1 MNIKR
6 TLATLALTLTG
17 VFFVSLPASAH
28 AELESSSPSSGE
40 TVEAGSMQVALL
52 FGEDILS
59 APDSG
64 NVISVQGPTGSNN
77 AQWSDGCVDS
87 VRGALVSES
96 VSLSLPGT
104 YVVDWRAVSTDGHP
118 IEGSY
123 EFTLVNTTNYESQ
136 PPGLCETSQI
146 SQLDGKSQLL
156 PFASDSDKS
165 QPGFSI
171 TPEEGLI
178 GGIVVI
184 AFISVIGAF
193 MLRSQ
198 ERKRESREHAEKLA
212 RQKRTY

>member
-1 MNIKR
+1 MKIKR
-6 TLATLALTLTG
+6 SLATLALTVAG
-17 VFFVSLPASAH
+17 IFFVSLPASAH

-40 TVEAGSMQVALL
+40 TVEAGNMQVALL
-52 FGEDILS
+52 FGEDILT

-64 NVISVQGPTGSNN
+64 NVISVQGPSGSEN
-77 AQWSDGCVDS
+77 AQWADGCVDS

-104 YVVDWRAVSTDGHP
+104 YVVDWRVVSTDGHP

-136 PPGLCETSQI
+136 PAGQCETSQI

-156 PFASDSDKS
+156 PTTDGKASS
-165 QPGFSI
+165 QPVFSI

-178 GGIVVI
+178 GGVVVIVV
-184 AFISVIGAF
+184 ISVIGAF

-198 ERKRESREHAEKLA
+198 ERNRDSRERAQKTA
-212 RQKRTY
+212 RQKNGS

>member
-6 TLATLALTLTG
+6 KLATLALTLAG

-40 TVEAGSMQVALL
+40 TVEAGNMQVALL
-52 FGEDILS
+52 FGEDVLS

-64 NVISVQGPTGSNN
+64 NVISVQGPSGSEN
-77 AQWSDGCVDS
+77 AQWADGCVDS

-96 VSLSLPGT
+96 VSLSLPGN

-165 QPGFSI
+165 QPAFSI

-184 AFISVIGAF
+184 AIISVIGAF

-212 RQKRTY
+212 RQKHTY

>member
-6 TLATLALTLTG
+6 ILAIFLMSAVG
-17 VFFVSLPASAH
+17 VFFVALPASAH

-40 TVEAGSMQVALL
+40 TVEAGNMQVALM
-52 FGEDILS
+52 FGEDVLTSPES
-59 APDSG
+59 AT
-64 NVISVQGPTGSNN
+64 VISVQGPAGSNN
-77 AQWSDGCVDS
+77 AQWADGCVDS
-87 VRGALVSES
+87 ARGALVSES

-118 IEGSY
+118 IEGSF

-136 PPGLCETSQI
+136 TPGLCETSQI

-165 QPGFSI
+165 QPVFSI

-184 AFISVIGAF
+184 VVISVIGAF

-198 ERKRESREHAEKLA
+198 ERKRDSREHAEKLA
-212 RQKRTY
+212 RQKHTY